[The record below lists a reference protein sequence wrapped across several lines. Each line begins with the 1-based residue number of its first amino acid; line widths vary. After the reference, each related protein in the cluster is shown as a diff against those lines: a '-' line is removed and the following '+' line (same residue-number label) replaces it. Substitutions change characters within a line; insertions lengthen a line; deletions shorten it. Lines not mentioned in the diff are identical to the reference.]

1 MQFPGVTP
9 LPKPALEPAVFRAE
23 YRRLRRQG
31 FSRAQAAE
39 MAKWFSEPLPF

>member
-31 FSRAQAAE
+31 FNRAQAAE
-39 MAKWFSEPLPF
+39 MATWFSEPLPF